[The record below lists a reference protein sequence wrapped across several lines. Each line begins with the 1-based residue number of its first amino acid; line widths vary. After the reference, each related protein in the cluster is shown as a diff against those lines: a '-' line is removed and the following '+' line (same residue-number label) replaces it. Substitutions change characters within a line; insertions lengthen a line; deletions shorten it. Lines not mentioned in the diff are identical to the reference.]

1 MYSNKLTINSTCDQF
16 VLGQQGCRVSPCKN
30 KNSINVN
37 IQRCTKSQT
46 NIQTQIPISNYSH
59 KFCQLKWAQITI
71 GFNPEHPN

>member
-16 VLGQQGCRVSPCKN
+16 VLGQQGCRVGPCKN

-46 NIQTQIPISNYSH
+46 NIQTQIPISN
-59 KFCQLKWAQITI
+59 
-71 GFNPEHPN
+71 